1 MNMIK
6 IEEQF
11 MSLTEEELETVEGG
25 RVAWSGNIDIN
36 VYKVIDSAGRFF
48 SGIYNAG
55 RSFGR
60 NVYNAFY

>member
-6 IEEQF
+6 IDEQF
-11 MSLTEEELETVEGG
+11 TSLTEEELKTIEGG

-36 VYKVIDSAGRFF
+36 IYKVIDSTGRFF